1 MAGKSKRKALGV
13 NWADAYGVPLDEIK
27 PNKAA
32 KKNKPSQKTKSEKV
46 KSVQS
51 KEIKSAPKVPVT
63 TVKTETTKAVKEKK
77 VRAVF
82 YLPENLLQEARNS
95 VVHLAGYPEYLNLTK
110 LAENAITN
118 ELKKLK
124 KKHMDGKDFPIVIN
138 GPLKGGRPVGS

>member
-1 MAGKSKRKALGV
+1 MASKSRRKALGGS
-13 NWADAYGVPLDEIK
+13 WADAYAAPVTEDE
-27 PNKAA
+27 
-32 KKNKPSQKTKSEKV
+32 QKLKV
-46 KSVQS
+46 
-51 KEIKSAPKVPVT
+51 APKVSK
-63 TVKTETTKAVKEKK
+63 TVKDAAPKKSKTVTEKVEKPEETKQKK

-110 LAENAITN
+110 LAENAISS

-138 GPLKGGRPVGS
+138 GPLKGGRPIGT

>member
-1 MAGKSKRKALGV
+1 MASKTRRKALGGS
-13 NWADAYGVPLDEIK
+13 WADAYAEPVQEEKKVKVVPKVSKVSK
-27 PNKAA
+27 PVKAA
-32 KKNKPSQKTKSEKV
+32 APKKAKTV
-46 KSVQS
+46 
-51 KEIKSAPKVPVT
+51 APKVENPE
-63 TVKTETTKAVKEKK
+63 ETKQKK

-110 LAENAITN
+110 LAENAISC

-138 GPLKGGRPVGS
+138 GPLKGGRPIGT